1 MNNQIIDELT
11 DFCAIQYYDFN
22 ADEWLRR
29 IDQYSGAPVVL
40 ARYLSETSWYGH
52 SVELERIADTAETS
66 RTGKPSGTTSVDIAR
81 FSGVIRF
88 RIALMQ
94 AQGIRGNGVLRRHG
108 SH

>member
-1 MNNQIIDELT
+1 MNNQTIDELT
-11 DFCAIQYYDFN
+11 DFCAIQYYDLN

-40 ARYLSETSWYGH
+40 ARYLSATSWYGH
-52 SVELERIADTAETS
+52 SVELERIADTAETA
-66 RTGKPSGTTSVDIAR
+66 RAGTRASTPAVDIAR

-94 AQGIRGNGVLRRHG
+94 AQGVRGNGHSRRH
-108 SH
+108 